1 LIIAVGNSR
10 KDKIWKNIE
19 ITWEEFLERVS
30 NTKRTAET
38 MAEYRKLAKNKQDEL
53 KDVGGFVG
61 GKLRE
66 GRRKNGYVEYRSMIT
81 LDMDYADKDFWETFT
96 ILFDFTCCIYSTR
109 KHTAEKPRLRLIIP
123 LLRTVTAEE
132 YAAVSRKVAEEIG
145 IEQFDDTTFEAARL
159 MYWSSTSSDGEFL
172 FREQKG
178 TLLNPDEYL
187 KRYSD
192 WRDGSQWPVSSRIKE
207 SVKQNIKK
215 QADPLEKEGI
225 IGVFCRVYSITEAID
240 KFLTEVYKPSISPD
254 RYDYIPADSTAGVV
268 LYDDKF
274 AYSHHATDPVCGKLC
289 NAWDLVRLHKFG
301 DLDID
306 ADINTPVSKLP
317 SFLAMQEMALSDENV
332 KKQILSERIEQAEG
346 DFKDWR
352 SKLSL
357 DKSGRVK
364 DTLDNIVL
372 ILENDNK
379 LINIAFNLHRDG
391 IDSKG
396 SLPWKQVKEGWNDS
410 DNAALKV
417 YLSKTYGIYSPTKTK
432 DAVVAVAA
440 SRLYHPIREY
450 LSSLPDW
457 DGIKRVDTLLIDYF
471 GAEDIGY
478 TRAVMRKTLVAAV
491 ARIYN
496 PGTKYDS
503 VLIINGP
510 QGIGKSTFFA
520 KLGGQWFSDSLTL
533 TDMRDKSGPEKLQGY
548 WILELGELAGMKK
561 ADIETVKSFLSRVD
575 DKYRASYG
583 LNVENHPRQC
593 VIVGSTNS
601 EAGFLRDI
609 TGNRR
614 FWPVKVTG
622 NSTKKPWQMADEE
635 IRQIWAEAKVL
646 YEKGEKLY
654 LEGEDAVQAMME
666 QSDAMEADDREGLV
680 REYLERLLP
689 ENWDEMDLFSRRNF
703 LNGTEFG
710 SGSKGSIRRERVCT
724 MEIWCECF
732 GKDAASMKKIDAYEL
747 NAIMA
752 KIEGWKK
759 YDGNNRGSLKFPIYG
774 VQRAYI
780 RKL

>member
-1 LIIAVGNSR
+1 L
-10 KDKIWKNIE
+10 
-19 ITWEEFLERVS
+19 
-30 NTKRTAET
+30 
-38 MAEYRKLAKNKQDEL
+38 
-53 KDVGGFVG
+53 
-61 GKLRE
+61 
-66 GRRKNGYVEYRSMIT
+66 
-81 LDMDYADKDFWETFT
+81 
-96 ILFDFTCCIYSTR
+96 
-109 KHTAEKPRLRLIIP
+109 
-123 LLRTVTAEE
+123 
-132 YAAVSRKVAEEIG
+132 
-145 IEQFDDTTFEAARL
+145 
-159 MYWSSTSSDGEFL
+159 SD
-172 FREQKG
+172 
-178 TLLNPDEYL
+178 
-187 KRYSD
+187 
-192 WRDGSQWPVSSRIKE
+192 I
-207 SVKQNIKK
+207 
-215 QADPLEKEGI
+215 
-225 IGVFCRVYSITEAID
+225 
-240 KFLTEVYKPSISPD
+240 YKPSAIEG

-289 NAWDLVRLHKFG
+289 NAWDLVRLHKYG
-301 DLDID
+301 DLDTD
-306 ADINTPVSKLP
+306 ADVNTPVSKLP
-317 SFLAMQEMALSDENV
+317 SFMAMQEMALSDENV